1 MKRAAIH
8 LVSAGMVFL
17 LIFGRAESQEGN
29 QPVMGVDLG
38 LYSRYIWRGLVY
50 DQDPVL
56 QPDIWMSAGRVTL
69 CFWGSHDLTDED
81 GKYPGNY
88 HEWDVF
94 LDVIL
99 ADLGLWSLTAELFYG
114 SFPTSSG
121 IGSSTAEIGLF
132 VTGHVSGSPMLQ
144 VYWDIWQLHGI
155 YVNYSLSH
163 AFSLGPGMLSGY
175 ASLGWGDNRHN
186 LWSNVDDA
194 GGLLDTQIDLKYD
207 IEAYPNL
214 TVTPGV
220 HFSAILQED
229 IRDAYEAVELD
240 ASNLFFSLSLAYL
253 VTQ

>member
-1 MKRAAIH
+1 MKRAAIQ
-8 LVSAGMVFL
+8 LASAGMVFL
-17 LIFGRAESQEGN
+17 LIFGRADAQEGN

-38 LYSRYIWRGLVY
+38 LYSKYIWRGLVY
-50 DQDPVL
+50 DEDPVL
-56 QPDIWMSAGRVTL
+56 QPDIWISTGRVML
-69 CFWGSHDLTDED
+69 CFWGSHDLTDEG

-99 ADLGLWSLTAELFYG
+99 ADFGLWSLTGELFYG

-132 VTGHVSGSPMLQ
+132 INGNFTSLQ
-144 VYWDIWQLHGI
+144 AYWDIWQLHGI
-155 YVNYSLSH
+155 YVNYNLSY
-163 AFSLGPGMLSGY
+163 AFNLGPGMLSGY
-175 ASLGWGDNRHN
+175 VGLGWGNNRHN
-186 LWSNVDDA
+186 LWSGVDNA
-194 GGLLDTQIDLKYD
+194 GGLLDAQIDLQYD

-220 HFSAILQED
+220 HYSELLQSN
-229 IRDAYEAVELD
+229 IRSYYSFAGLNP
-240 ASNLFFSLSLAYL
+240 SNLFFSLSLAYL